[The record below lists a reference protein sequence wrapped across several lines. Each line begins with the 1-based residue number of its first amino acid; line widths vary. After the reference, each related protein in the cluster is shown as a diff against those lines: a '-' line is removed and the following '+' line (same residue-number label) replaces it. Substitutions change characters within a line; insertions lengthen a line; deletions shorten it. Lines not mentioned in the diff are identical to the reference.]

1 MEPFFF
7 TEKKLYDWRIL
18 YMKELEMA
26 RKGINE
32 IDQNMAELF
41 EKRMNLV
48 VQVANCKK
56 KNGMPV
62 YDSSREKQVIERC
75 VQFIKNIDLQPYY
88 VQFLQNLMDVSKKYQ
103 HKLLEGARIAY
114 SGIEGAFANIAAK
127 KIFPDG
133 ALVPYSDFESAY
145 KSVENGECDVAVLP
159 IENSFAGEVGQV
171 SDLMFTGSLFV
182 NGVYALSVTHNLLG
196 VRGATVKDI
205 KTVVSHPQA
214 LDQCASFIK
223 KYGFE
228 QRQAVNT
235 ARAAQEVASLHDSSV
250 AAIASEETAELYNL
264 EVLAPNIH
272 ENPSNTT
279 RFAVFSKVKEEII
292 NAEDYSTFIMMFVVK
307 NESGSL
313 VKVLQIIGNY
323 GYNLRVVRSR
333 PLKDSQWEYYFY
345 VEAEGKLS
353 SDRAKEMLSE
363 ISEKCQ
369 MLKVLGSY
377 ELNKKL
383 K

>member
-1 MEPFFF
+1 
-7 TEKKLYDWRIL
+7 
-18 YMKELEMA
+18 MKELEMA

>member
-1 MEPFFF
+1 M
-7 TEKKLYDWRIL
+7 T
-18 YMKELEMA
+18 ELEQA
-26 RKGINE
+26 RSGINE
-32 IDQNMAELF
+32 IDQKMAELF

-48 VQVANCKK
+48 VQVANYKK

-62 YDSSREKQVIERC
+62 FDSSRENQVIERC

-88 VQFLQNLMDVSKKYQ
+88 VQFIQDLMDISKKYQ
-103 HKLLEGARIAY
+103 HKLLEGAKIAY

-133 ALVPYSDFESAY
+133 VLIPYSDFESAY
-145 KSVENGECDVAVLP
+145 ASVENGECDVAVLP
-159 IENSFAGEVGQV
+159 IENSYAGEVGQV
-171 SDLMFTGSLFV
+171 TDLMFTGKLFV
-182 NGVYALSVTHNLLG
+182 NGVYALPITQNLLA
-196 VRGATVKDI
+196 VKGATLKDI

-214 LDQCASFIK
+214 LDQCANFIK
-223 KYGFE
+223 KHGWE
-228 QRQAVNT
+228 QKSAVNT
-235 ARAAQEVASLHDSSV
+235 ARAAKQISDLGDKSI
-250 AAIASEETAELYNL
+250 AAIASLETADLYNL
-264 EVLAPNIH
+264 EVLAPAIN
-272 ENPSNTT
+272 ENTANAT

-292 NAEDYSTFIMMFVVK
+292 NMEDYSTFIMMFVVK
-307 NESGSL
+307 NQSGAL
-313 VKVLQIIGNY
+313 VKVLDVIGQY

-353 SDRAKEMLSE
+353 TAKSQEMLKE
-363 ISEKCQ
+363 IGEKCQ

-377 ELNKKL
+377 ELNRSL